1 VFAHNSNR
9 KATALD
15 PHMND
20 DIPQD
25 IHPKMGAQ
33 PPSAPADPDLN
44 RLIELVERI
53 GGEGEQP
60 L

>member
-1 VFAHNSNR
+1 VPGPLLLF
-9 KATALD
+9 KYKELD
-15 PHMND
+15 PHMTDEN
-20 DIPQD
+20 PQD
-25 IHPKMGAQ
+25 IHSPSAQ
-33 PPSAPADPDLN
+33 PPTGPVDPDLN